1 MCSYAYGIFLSKVQP
16 SVLNHLFLLYAVFFS
31 VLRVILEIEQGY
43 RLSHSSNM
51 TEYIG
56 DTSLQIRTDED
67 PLGRKIY
74 FYLIL

>member
-1 MCSYAYGIFLSKVQP
+1 MRV
-16 SVLNHLFLLYAVFFS
+16 FS